1 MRHWLPLFLSREASA
16 APIFMSSKKLIL
28 LLVFLLLT
36 ISVSAKTEFYS
47 NQEECEHKTGHICAF
62 QMCDYV
68 PEGKTFDEVCG
79 RDFKKGWVPIGVPKL
94 IVDPEDR
101 ICKIDT
107 DCIVIPTSCNS
118 CSYCE
123 SANKNHQGKYQ
134 KKFTD
139 LCQYYQ
145 AFCVDYCPR
154 SWAECINQQCT
165 LTEPNQDQK

>member
-107 DCIVIPTSCNS
+107 VPIVNRLTKTTRENIRKNLQTFANTIKPTVLITAQGHWPHVLINNVPLPSRIKTKNNS
-118 CSYCE
+118 I
-123 SANKNHQGKYQ
+123 HQ
-134 KKFTD
+134 F
-139 LCQYYQ
+139 LL
-145 AFCVDYCPR
+145 A
-154 SWAECINQQCT
+154 
-165 LTEPNQDQK
+165 